1 MDPVE
6 EVLNNPA
13 MRAYIYR
20 LVGDEGLNLLE
31 KFPKEGEHSDED
43 HRIKNNET
51 GWLTYLWQLRIDHI
65 HDAIREE
72 MEMVLHKL
80 ERRIVFEEEND
91 FYICKECHDIYTFTV
106 AIGNDFKC
114 PNCDVPLSHFENE
127 MLVKA
132 LRERIETMKKTLG
145 HA

>member
-1 MDPVE
+1 
-6 EVLNNPA
+6 
-13 MRAYIYR
+13 
-20 LVGDEGLNLLE
+20 
-31 KFPKEGEHSDED
+31 
-43 HRIKNNET
+43 
-51 GWLTYLWQLRIDHI
+51 
-65 HDAIREE
+65 